1 MAERDSEG
9 RWKVEVNKLV
19 DDKPNKR
26 QYNPLSDFSSVTY
39 KLSLYLITPD
49 AYADYNTT
57 GRWQSRSLQLIAQGG
72 GVTEGIDSKRNE
84 FFNLDMYLDNF
95 ELTNYLS
102 GQETGISALQTD
114 IKFQIYEP
122 YGMSFPTRLVK
133 AVRAMQEKANIKRG
147 VDQPIQALGAHF
159 LMSVRFYGYNE
170 QGIPMTNVSGNDTM
184 TLDTKAS
191 FERTFPFLISKFS
204 FRLENKVTVYDV
216 QAKPINEQVGFGLK
230 HGVVLTQTSVNAA
243 TVEQAIA
250 QVMHS
255 VNFREKANA
264 TGDNRTQDVADE
276 YEVVFDE
283 SPIKDALIVDKG
295 HYSPITTPMP
305 NLPAG
310 LNVRVSDSGKSSKIE
325 KRSRNI
331 SVPAG
336 EPIMSVIDKI
346 ITQSSFVGDSLSV
359 IDKNILQKVKPED
372 KRSESNTNPSELYW
386 YHVTPVVRALD
397 YDNKRNDYA
406 YKITYYIQRYEI
418 PYVRSMYT
426 GNTTSYKGPHKIYNY
441 WYTGKN
447 ESIVSYEH
455 NYNLLYFM
463 AGNLA
468 SDAANQKKTDGSTPN
483 KGMPAQGAN
492 PTGMAPGALEAIGS
506 VKTFLYSPGDVMNA
520 HIRILGDPDYLISSG
535 TMDDIS
541 RKWYGDD
548 LTINPGSGQVFI
560 EIDFRQVDDY
570 DNSLGLMEPN
580 HDIYFWD
587 YDDSVKKIAQGRM
600 VYILLKVISRFSR
613 GKFEQELKTGI
624 PSFPTAER
632 DNEIK
637 GRGSEGES
645 TPVEPNVSRNP
656 NISVDDENTG
666 RKLTPAQARERITRR
681 EPLVE

>member
-1 MAERDSEG
+1 MAELDSEG
-9 RWKVEVNKLV
+9 RWKVTVNRLI
-19 DDKPNKR
+19 DEKPNLR
-26 QYNPLSDFSSVTY
+26 QYNPLNEFSSSTY

-49 AYADYNTT
+49 AYVDYNTT
-57 GRWQSRSLQLIAQGG
+57 GKWQARSLQLIAQSGG
-72 GVTEGIDSKRNE
+72 ITEGRDSPRNE
-84 FFNLDMYLDNF
+84 FFDLDLYIDNF
-95 ELTNYLS
+95 ELTNYMT

-122 YGMSFPTRLVK
+122 YGMSFPTSLLK
-133 AVRAMQEKANIKRG
+133 AVRKMQEKSNIKRG

-159 LMSVRFYGYNE
+159 LMAVRFYGYNAE
-170 QGIPMTNVSGNDTM
+170 GTPMVNVPTEGPGFIDSNS
-184 TLDTKAS
+184 S

-216 QAKPINEQVGFGLK
+216 QAKPINEQIGFGLK
-230 HGVVLTQTSVNAA
+230 RGVVLTQTSINAS
-243 TVEQAIA
+243 TVEGAIQ

-255 VNFREKANA
+255 ANYREKQNS
-264 TGDNRTQDVADE
+264 TGDNRSQDIADI
-276 YEVVFDE
+276 YEVVFDD

-305 NLPAG
+305 NLPPG
-310 LNVRVSDSGKSSKIE
+310 LNVRVSESGKSSKIE

-331 SVPAG
+331 SIPGG

-372 KRSESNTNPSELYW
+372 RGSETNPNPSELYW
-386 YHVTPVVRALD
+386 YHVTPVVRPID
-397 YDNKRNDYA
+397 YDKKRNDYA

-418 PYVRSMYT
+418 PYVRSLYT
-426 GNTTSYKGPHKIYNY
+426 GNTTSYKGAHKIYNY

-447 ESIVSYEH
+447 ESIISYEH
-455 NYNLLYFM
+455 TYNLLYFN

-468 SDAANQKKTDGSTPN
+468 SDAANQKIDGSTPN

-506 VKTFLYSPGDVMNA
+506 VRTFLYSPGDVMNA
-520 HIRILGDPDYLISSG
+520 HIRILGDPDYLVSSG
-535 TMDDIS
+535 SMDDIS
-541 RKWYGDD
+541 RKWYGND

-560 EIDFRQVDDY
+560 EIDFRQVKDY
-570 DNSLGLMEPN
+570 DNNLGIMQPDN
-580 HDIYFWD
+580 DIYFWE
-587 YDDSVKKIAQGRM
+587 YDDSIKKVAQGRM
-600 VYILLKVISRFSR
+600 VYMLLKVISRFSK
-613 GKFEQELKTGI
+613 GKFEQDLKTGI

-632 DNEIK
+632 DTQIS
-637 GRGSEGES
+637 GRGSEES
-645 TPVEPNVSRNP
+645 SQVVQPNTTTNTTT
-656 NISVDDENTG
+656 SVDDENG
-666 RKLTPAQARERITRR
+666 RKLTPPQARERLTRR